1 MSNPFTLSFGKKPLQ
16 YISRIV
22 QTNQV
27 IEEFCAKQPSNQIF
41 MLTGVRGSGKTVMM
55 TNLAAELRKIPDWI
69 VVELNPTRDLLQS
82 LAAKIYSL
90 PEMHTR
96 FLSAKFDFSAFGLGV
111 SVENAAPVTDIENA
125 LELMLAE
132 INKAGKRLLV
142 TIDEVTNSEYIRVFA
157 SAFQIFIREEYP
169 IFLIMT
175 GLYENIYDLQN
186 DKALTFLYRAP
197 KIMLEPLNYTAIRK
211 NYMDIFEIE
220 ITQAEKMTE
229 LTKGYP
235 FAFQVLGY
243 LYWEYRAEKKL
254 EEINLSV
261 NKIEKITGH
270 KPNLYRAPYGEYNN
284 IVIKTAQENGFY
296 TIQWNLDTLD
306 YQGLTGEEMWN
317 RLKNKLDGGSIILS
331 HNGTKHTADSLDM
344 LIKNIKA
351 SGFKLITISE
361 LIYKDNYSINN
372 NGTQVFN

>member
-243 LYWEYRAEKKL
+243 LYWEYRVDKKL
-254 EEINLSV
+254 EEILPEYDQYLDEYVYSKIWSELSMQD
-261 NKIEKITGH
+261 KEILT
-270 KPNLYRAPYGEYNN
+270 
-284 IVIKTAQENGFY
+284 VISV
-296 TIQWNLDTLD
+296 
-306 YQGLTGEEMWN
+306 TGETRVKNIRESLSMN
-317 RLKNKLDGGSIILS
+317 SNLFSVYRERLKRKGVVDTREYGRM
-331 HNGTKHTADSLDM
+331 SLALPRFDEFVKIRQ
-344 LIKNIKA
+344 L
-351 SGFKLITISE
+351 E
-361 LIYKDNYSINN
+361 
-372 NGTQVFN
+372 

>member
-96 FLSAKFDFSAFGLGV
+96 FLSAKFDFSEFGLGV

-211 NYMDIFEIE
+211 NYMDIFKIE

-243 LYWEYRAEKKL
+243 LYWEYRADKKL
-254 EEINLSV
+254 EEILPEYDQYLDEYVYSKIWSELSMQD
-261 NKIEKITGH
+261 KEILT
-270 KPNLYRAPYGEYNN
+270 
-284 IVIKTAQENGFY
+284 VISV
-296 TIQWNLDTLD
+296 
-306 YQGLTGEEMWN
+306 TGETRVKNIRESLNMN
-317 RLKNKLDGGSIILS
+317 SNLFSVYRERLKRKGVVDTREYGRM
-331 HNGTKHTADSLDM
+331 SLALPRFDEFVKIRQ
-344 LIKNIKA
+344 L
-351 SGFKLITISE
+351 E
-361 LIYKDNYSINN
+361 
-372 NGTQVFN
+372 